1 MEKAIL
7 EAQIQQPY
15 RRESW
20 TALLRQIF
28 DRVDIFQQPKS
39 WPLTTQSEKRL
50 ARNLVQ
56 FGRVTLTDGKLIGLF
71 EVDVGKDVDLASNRV
86 GLANSSLVVSMRSAH
101 TQCSHF
107 LLKRVT
113 ASTVYPMPHEKV
125 RSMLK
130 V

>member
-7 EAQIQQPY
+7 QAQVEQPY

-39 WPLTTQSEKRL
+39 WPLTTQSEKKL

-56 FGRVTLTDGKLIGLF
+56 FGRITLTDGKLICLF
-71 EVDVGKDVDLASNRV
+71 EGDL
-86 GLANSSLVVSMRSAH
+86 G
-101 TQCSHF
+101 
-107 LLKRVT
+107 
-113 ASTVYPMPHEKV
+113 
-125 RSMLK
+125 
-130 V
+130 